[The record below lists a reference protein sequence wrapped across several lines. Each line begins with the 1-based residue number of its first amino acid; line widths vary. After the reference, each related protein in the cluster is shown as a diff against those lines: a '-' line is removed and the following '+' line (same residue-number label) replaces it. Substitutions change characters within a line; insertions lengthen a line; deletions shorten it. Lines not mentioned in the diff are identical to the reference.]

1 MTVRI
6 GSERI
11 DLGIHVIR
19 IVKRYDLAVSI
30 EDLELEAGEQ
40 DRIARLSVAFD
51 DLESARQRL
60 VDHGVVLRA
69 LVDLFICRDS
79 PVIDMVI
86 ALGHR
91 GIHLVDRVALLIDR
105 QRAVDAGITLALA
118 EPRTGCIVRL
128 VLGDGGFVTGIGILG
143 GGETALVGGQ
153 RADDLAGGVREDL
166 ELHADGGLTM
176 AVIGLPAV
184 VFAALG
190 LGNLD
195 IECLRVL
202 GEIILR
208 LKLKNAGVGA
218 LIGINRIGMHSCIKL
233 ITGGSLD
240 FYDLNIT
247 KRNAIKVQNA
257 LGICLS
263 GRFPAR
269 G

>member
-1 MTVRI
+1 
-6 GSERI
+6 
-11 DLGIHVIR
+11 
-19 IVKRYDLAVSI
+19 
-30 EDLELEAGEQ
+30 
-40 DRIARLSVAFD
+40 
-51 DLESARQRL
+51 
-60 VDHGVVLRA
+60 
-69 LVDLFICRDS
+69 
-79 PVIDMVI
+79 MVI

-105 QRAVDAGITLALA
+105 QRAVDAGVTLAFA

-128 VLGDGGFVTGIGILG
+128 VLRDGGLVAGIGI
-143 GGETALVGGQ
+143 
-153 RADDLAGGVREDL
+153 
-166 ELHADGGLTM
+166 
-176 AVIGLPAV
+176 
-184 VFAALG
+184 

-269 G
+269 S